1 MYQIALCDDMASE
14 LMQAEEL
21 LDAYGK
27 KHPELKYQTEK
38 FENAQKMLVSI
49 KEKGKPDLLLI
60 DVFMPGE
67 TGIEAVRKLRG
78 EGVDTPVIFLTTS
91 REYALEAYQVDALQ
105 YLVKPLEKEKFFHAM
120 DLAFETLRK
129 EGREPLVFKTSGG
142 LKQIT
147 PDQIIYCEAQR
158 NYQIL
163 FLKEETVKIRITGGE
178 LYRILQGFSEFL
190 RCGSSY
196 IINLNHITAVDREE
210 ICMDNGSRIYV
221 PRNKATEFRKMYF
234 SFYFGRE

>member
-14 LMQAEEL
+14 LRRIEEL

-27 KHPELKYQTEK
+27 KHPALKYQTEK
-38 FENAQKMLVSI
+38 FEDAQKLLI
-49 KEKGKPDLLLI
+49 RFKEKEKPDLLLI

-67 TGIEAVRKLRG
+67 TGIEAVRKLRK
-78 EGVDTPVIFLTTS
+78 EGVDTPVVFLTTS

-105 YLVKPLEKEKFFHAM
+105 YLVKPLEEEKFFHAM
-120 DLAFETLRK
+120 DLALEMLGK
-129 EGREPLVFKTSGG
+129 EEKEPLVFKTSGG
-142 LKQIT
+142 LKQIM
-147 PDQIIYCEAQR
+147 PDQIVYCEAQR

-163 FLKEETVKIRITGGE
+163 YLKEETVKVRMTGGE
-178 LYRILQGFSEFL
+178 LYRLLQGFPEFL

-210 ICMDNGSRIYV
+210 ICMDNSSRIYV
-221 PRNKATEFRKMYF
+221 PRNRATEFRKMYF
-234 SFYFGRE
+234 TFYFGKE